1 MVYYL
6 SGEVGCKKNC
16 NKFNSVTRRVY
27 KTAHF
32 RNWHDSAILQL
43 KSQGIPA
50 VPVRRFRTEITL
62 YHGTLRRVD
71 SDNQVTSLLDLLQDA
86 RIIKDD
92 CWTCVA
98 EKVIRDVYRKGE
110 PGALIEI
117 DPLTDSPQ

>member
-1 MVYYL
+1 MVYYIF
-6 SGEVGCKKNC
+6 GEVGCKKNC

-32 RNWHDSAILQL
+32 RNWHDSALLQL
-43 KSQGIPA
+43 KSQGFPA
-50 VPVRRFRTEITL
+50 VPVGRFRIEITL

-71 SDNQVTSLLDLLQDA
+71 SDNQVTSILDLLQDA
-86 RIIKDD
+86 CIIKDD

>member
-32 RNWHDSAILQL
+32 RNWHDSALLQL
-43 KSQGIPA
+43 KSKGLPA
-50 VPVRRFRTEITL
+50 VPIGRFRIEITL

-71 SDNQVTSLLDLLQDA
+71 SDNQVTSILDLLQDSC
-86 RIIKDD
+86 IIKDD
-92 CWTCVA
+92 CWTCVS

-117 DPLTDSPQ
+117 EPLTDSPQ

>member
-1 MVYYL
+1 MRYVL

-32 RNWHDSAILQL
+32 RNWHDSALLQI
-43 KSQGIPA
+43 KSQGVPA
-50 VPVRRFRTEITL
+50 VPVGRFRTEITL

-86 RIIKDD
+86 CIIKDD

-98 EKVIRDVYRKGE
+98 EKVIRDVYRKGK
-110 PGALIEI
+110 PRALIEI
-117 DPLTDSPQ
+117 EPLTDSTQ

>member
-1 MVYYL
+1 MRYVL

-32 RNWHDSAILQL
+32 RNWHDSALLQL
-43 KSQGIPA
+43 KSQGVPE
-50 VPVRRFRTEITL
+50 VPVGRFRTEITL

-86 RIIKDD
+86 CIIKDD

-98 EKVIRDVYRKGE
+98 EKVIRDVYRKGK

-117 DPLTDSPQ
+117 EPLTDSTQ